1 VKRREFITL
10 LGGAASLSFIGPRA
24 ACGQQPTKIPKIG
37 VLYPGPQQA
46 AVSRIEA
53 LLLGLRTA
61 GYTAPSQVELL
72 VRTAE
77 GDPTRIGPLALE
89 IVDRNVDVLFP
100 IGQAAVQAVRT
111 VTRTPIVAHDLDS
124 DPVGSGLVATL
135 SRPGGNITGVFFAFP
150 DFAAKWLEMLREII
164 PRLSR
169 VGVLW
174 DPTTGGTQMAAI
186 EQAAEVLAIN
196 LDLLQ
201 VRVVSEFEGAF
212 ASATRQGV
220 GAILIPSSPLI
231 QPNAQRLAELAVR
244 HGLPAVTLFPDFARA
259 GGLLAYGPTLLDTF
273 RQAGLMVGKVL
284 AGVKPAELP
293 IELPTRFELVV
304 NLRTAKALGISIPTS
319 ILLRADEVIE

>member
-196 LDLLQ
+196 
-201 VRVVSEFEGAF
+201 
-212 ASATRQGV
+212 T
-220 GAILIPSSPLI
+220 
-231 QPNAQRLAELAVR
+231 NA
-244 HGLPAVTLFPDFARA
+244 HK
-259 GGLLAYGPTLLDTF
+259 Y
-273 RQAGLMVGKVL
+273 
-284 AGVKPAELP
+284 
-293 IELPTRFELVV
+293 
-304 NLRTAKALGISIPTS
+304 
-319 ILLRADEVIE
+319 